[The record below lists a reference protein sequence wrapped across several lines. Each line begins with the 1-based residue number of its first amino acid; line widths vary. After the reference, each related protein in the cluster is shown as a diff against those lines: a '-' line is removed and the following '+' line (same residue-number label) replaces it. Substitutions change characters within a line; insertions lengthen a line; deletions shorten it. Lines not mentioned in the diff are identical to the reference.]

1 MREELTKLDQDII
14 ENFRNTGNGSGIPQ
28 KMQDYILQLDRSI
41 ELYRYDGNIS
51 RCAGRLRKE
60 FCNISFNTA
69 RNRIYDAI
77 NLFHLNNSVRN
88 EAWDNFY
95 ADKMEDLSRL
105 AIASNDVKSALNCLK
120 EAHRLRTMREDDGI
134 NKELLAPPT
143 FIMSNDISVTDLN
156 IEDRDMRKISKKY
169 NKKEYARM
177 INSLP
182 IEDDERERLK
192 QDADITD
199 VDFEDVNDG

>member
-1 MREELTKLDQDII
+1 MKQELAKLDQEII
-14 ENFRNTGNGSGIPQ
+14 ENFRRTGNGSGIPE
-28 KMQDYILQLDRSI
+28 KLQDYIRQLDRAV
-41 ELYRYDGNIS
+41 ELYRFDGNIS
-51 RCAGRLRKE
+51 RCAGKLRKE
-60 FCNISFNTA
+60 FDNISFNTA
-69 RNRIYDAI
+69 RNRLYDAI

-105 AIASNDVKSALNCLK
+105 AVQDNDWKSALNCMK

-134 NKELLAPPT
+134 NKDLLAPPT

-156 IEDRDMRKISKKY
+156 IEDRDMRRISKRY
-169 NKKEYARM
+169 QNKEYARM

-199 VDFEDVNDG
+199 VDFEDV